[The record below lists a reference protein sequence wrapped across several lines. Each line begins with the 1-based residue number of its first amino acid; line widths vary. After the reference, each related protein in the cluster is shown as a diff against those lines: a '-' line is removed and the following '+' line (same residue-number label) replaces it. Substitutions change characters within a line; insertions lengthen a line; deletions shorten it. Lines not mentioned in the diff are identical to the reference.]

1 MTLVLALFAIILL
14 FFILEDLYL
23 KRKLRKIPVRILV
36 NGTRGKTTTVRLI
49 VAALEA
55 AGIKALGKTTG
66 SEAAVILPGSKVEK
80 IRRRKGARLEE
91 NIAFARRAVEEG
103 AQAIVVECMAL
114 RDETQRM
121 MRDKFVRPTAVVITN
136 TLSDHAAEMGP
147 EKGDVV
153 HALSCCVPRGAKL
166 YVTGHEYDG
175 LEADI
180 HHVEVVHNE
189 CESPLATH
197 DEDVCLALAVLEDLG
212 VDRGQALHAFSSAI
226 PDVGL
231 QGDIDLRGNRFIPSF
246 SVNDKESMTRAI
258 EEAGGK
264 LTVVFNNR
272 ADREYRIAY
281 IEEALLAHPQA
292 VEKVIAVGDY
302 KAKTARHIAKRT
314 HLPCQG
320 LTPVEA
326 LEEVCRGEGRTIL
339 CLGNIK
345 GAGEEL
351 ISLAK
356 EV

>member
-1 MTLVLALFAIILL
+1 M
-14 FFILEDLYL
+14 
-23 KRKLRKIPVRILV
+23 
-36 NGTRGKTTTVRLI
+36 
-49 VAALEA
+49 
-55 AGIKALGKTTG
+55 
-66 SEAAVILPGSKVEK
+66 
-80 IRRRKGARLEE
+80 
-91 NIAFARRAVEEG
+91 
-103 AQAIVVECMAL
+103 Q
-114 RDETQRM
+114 
-121 MRDKFVRPTAVVITN
+121 
-136 TLSDHAAEMGP
+136 
-147 EKGDVV
+147 
-153 HALSCCVPRGAKL
+153 
-166 YVTGHEYDG
+166 
-175 LEADI
+175 
-180 HHVEVVHNE
+180 
-189 CESPLATH
+189 
-197 DEDVCLALAVLEDLG
+197 
-212 VDRGQALHAFSSAI
+212 AFSSAI

-258 EEAGGK
+258 EEAGGN